1 LLHRSGLRAPKG
13 INQLGIDL
21 RHGNATIVMGP
32 SSKIDYRFGENG
44 IRANNRARPPPASA
58 EKLQGEE
65 AMLDRRELLKRAG
78 IAALATG
85 LGPARAFALDPTVVL
100 PFDNGKRPLVKY
112 PQKRPMI
119 GLTSRPPQL
128 ETPFS
133 VFDDGPITPND
144 AFFVRYHL
152 AGIPYSI
159 DPNKFTLAIKGKVDR
174 PLSLSL
180 KDIRKLPAV
189 ELVAVNQ
196 CSGNSRGFFDSRVAG
211 GQLGNGAMGNARWR
225 GVPLKTVLD
234 MAGVQQGAR
243 QVTLNG
249 MDGPVMD
256 TTPDFVKA
264 LDIDHAR
271 DGEVMLA
278 YGMNGEDLPFLNGFP
293 LRLVVPGY
301 YGTYWVKHLNEI
313 TVIDSVFDGFWMK
326 SAYRIPDTPC
336 NCVEPG
342 TAPKATIPINR
353 FTVRSFF
360 TNVSDDGKLKA
371 RKTTKL
377 KGIAFDGGK
386 GIKEVAVST
395 DNGETWT
402 LAKLGK
408 DLGKY
413 SFREWTLPVKLVP
426 GFYDLRVRATNNA
439 DDTQPLAPR
448 WNPAGYLRNVVET
461 VRVTAA

>member
-1 LLHRSGLRAPKG
+1 
-13 INQLGIDL
+13 
-21 RHGNATIVMGP
+21 
-32 SSKIDYRFGENG
+32 
-44 IRANNRARPPPASA
+44 
-58 EKLQGEE
+58 
-65 AMLDRRELLKRAG
+65 MLDRRQLMARAG
-78 IAALATG
+78 MAAVAMG
-85 LGPARAFALDPTVVL
+85 IGSSRAFALDTVTL
-100 PFDNGKRPLVKY
+100 PIDNGERPLVKY

-128 ETPFS
+128 ETPFAI
-133 VFDDGPITPND
+133 FNDGAITPNN

-152 AGIPYSI
+152 ADLPYDTI
-159 DPNKFTLAIKGKVDR
+159 DPDTFTLEVKGKVDR
-174 PLSLSL
+174 SLKLSL
-180 KDIRKLPAV
+180 KAIRKMKAV

-196 CSGNSRGFFDSRVAG
+196 CSGNSRGFFEPRVAG

-225 GVPLKTVLD
+225 GVPLKAVLD
-234 MAGVQQGAR
+234 MAGVQASAR
-243 QVTLNG
+243 QVTFNG
-249 MDGPVMD
+249 MDGPVSD

-278 YGMNGEDLPFLNGFP
+278 YGMNGDDLPFLNGFP
-293 LRLVVPGY
+293 LRLVVPGFF
-301 YGTYWVKHLNEI
+301 GTYWVKHLNEI

-353 FTVRSFF
+353 FTVRSFI
-360 TNVSDDGKLKA
+360 TNIADGAKLKA
-371 RKTTKL
+371 GQTRL
-377 KGIAFDGGK
+377 KGIAFDGGT
-386 GIKEVAVST
+386 GIKEVAVSV
-395 DNGETWT
+395 DGGKTWIP
-402 LAKLGK
+402 AKLGK

-413 SFREWTLPVKLVP
+413 SVREWTLP
-426 GFYDLRVRATNNA
+426 LRLAAGPSEIKVRATSNGG
-439 DDTQPLAPR
+439 DTQPMEPR